1 MKLYKV
7 ILLVLLIAG
16 TAYIAYNQHSAPY
29 RTMEGQIF
37 GTYYRIIYQHSD
49 DLQEAILSELNAVDA
64 SLSMFNPESTLSR
77 LNRGED
83 PDADKLLAYLFPKAM
98 KVAEATDGAFD
109 ITIAPLVNAW
119 GFGFKKA
126 DWPSPEEIDSIR
138 SFVGYEKVRM
148 QGKKIVRDDDRIMID
163 LSAIAKG
170 YGCDVVAQ
178 LLDKE
183 KSGNYMIEIGGEV
196 VVKGRNSKGELWSI
210 GVARPAEPGEEKS
223 EGFQCVL
230 SLKDCAVATSGN
242 YRNFFY
248 KDGVRYA
255 HTIDPHTGYPVSHT
269 ILSATVVAPRCY
281 EADAYATAFMVMG
294 VEKARQVLE
303 TQSHL
308 AAYLVYA
315 DEKGDWKVWMTA
327 GFHQYISQASWDR

>member
-16 TAYIAYNQHSAPY
+16 TAYIAYNQHTAPY
-29 RTMEGQIF
+29 RTCEGKIF
-37 GTYYRIIYQHSD
+37 GTYYKITYQHTD
-49 DLQEAILSELNAVDA
+49 DLQEAILSALGGVDA
-64 SLSMFNPESTLSR
+64 SLSMFNPESTLSK
-77 LNRGED
+77 LNRGEN
-83 PDADKLLAYLFPKAM
+83 PDVDNLLAYLFPRAM
-98 KVAEATDGAFD
+98 KVSEATDGAFD
-109 ITIAPLVNAW
+109 ITVAPLVNVW
-119 GFGFKKA
+119 GFGFKNEE
-126 DWPSPEEIDSIR
+126 WPSQQTIDSIR
-138 SFVGYEKVRM
+138 AFVGYEKVRM
-148 QGKKIVRDDDRIMID
+148 QGKKIVRDDDRTMID

-183 KSGNYMIEIGGEV
+183 KSENYMIEIGGEV
-196 VVKGRNSKGELWSI
+196 VVKGESSKGELWSI
-210 GVARPAEPGEEKS
+210 GVAKPVDVGEEQS

-255 HTIDPHTGYPVSHT
+255 HTIDPHTGYPARHS
-269 ILSATVVAPRCY
+269 ILSATIVASHCY

-294 VEKARQVLE
+294 MEKAQQVLE
-303 TQSHL
+303 KQSNL
-308 AAYLVYA
+308 AAYLVYT
-315 DEKGDWKVWMTA
+315 DDKGEWKVWMTDN
-327 GFHQYISQASWDR
+327 FHQYIR